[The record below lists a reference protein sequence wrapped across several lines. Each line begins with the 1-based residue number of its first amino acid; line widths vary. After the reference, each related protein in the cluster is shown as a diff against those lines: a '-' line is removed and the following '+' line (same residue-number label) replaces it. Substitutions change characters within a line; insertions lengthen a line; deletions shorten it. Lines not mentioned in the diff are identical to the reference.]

1 MFYKCG
7 KDLNGSAVKIY
18 SRGEI
23 RAVDE
28 TVRMDD
34 DLKVFDQLRATYASL
49 NNRHLVDWSI
59 FYRAMWLDADM
70 DTEQ

>member
-49 NNRHLVDWSI
+49 NNRHLVD
-59 FYRAMWLDADM
+59 
-70 DTEQ
+70 